1 MNDAPEI
8 ARALHRFLAAVEPMK
23 THTRT
28 AWTSEG
34 RQESVAEHSWRL
46 ALLALLVAP
55 HLQGLDSR
63 RVVELA
69 LVHDLG
75 EAFEGDISAP
85 LQSAE
90 DGKADAEDRTVR
102 ALVGM
107 LPGPDGDRIR
117 LLWQEYSEGS
127 TPEARAV
134 KVLDKLETILQH
146 NQGLNPQGFDYSFN
160 LEYGAGLPRDHP
172 LLDALREL
180 ADAET
185 SERAQRRNTE
195 E

>member
-1 MNDAPEI
+1 M
-8 ARALHRFLAAVEPMK
+8 
-23 THTRT
+23 
-28 AWTSEG
+28 
-34 RQESVAEHSWRL
+34 
-46 ALLALLVAP
+46 
-55 HLQGLDSR
+55 
-63 RVVELA
+63 
-69 LVHDLG
+69 HDLG